1 MMKHILFTLKG
12 CPFELLDDREFI
24 RMLLYKTVK
33 ECKAN
38 LLDLNV
44 HKFEPQGVTG
54 FAMISESHI
63 SIHTWPENGMAV
75 CDIFTC
81 GDIAMPKIGA
91 EYMKEQ
97 LKATDIVS
105 NEFDRPLTIFPI
117 AGKMK
122 TTLTVDENGILT
134 FPDELMEEIGWKEG
148 DVLEWI
154 PNDDGSFNLVKKED
168 A

>member
-1 MMKHILFTLKG
+1 MKHILFTLKG
-12 CPFELLDDREFI
+12 CPFDLLDDKEFI
-24 RMLLYKTVK
+24 RMVLFRASK
-33 ECKAN
+33 ECKST
-38 LLDLNV
+38 LLDLTV

-54 FAMISESHI
+54 IAMLAESHL

-75 CDIFTC
+75 CDVFTC
-81 GDIAMPKIGA
+81 GDTAIPENGV

-134 FPDELMEEIGWKEG
+134 FPDELMEELGWMEG
-148 DVLEWI
+148 DVLEWN
-154 PNDDGSFNLVKKED
+154 PNDDGSFTLVKIED